1 MRSFHDSKKKKATE
15 APPAPTSS
23 GQAADTHTDAKEKP
37 QSVSTKPLRR
47 EVRDDEDSGAEDR
60 ELAKRALKRPAEGSR
75 PTAKADDDDDD
86 ALLDEEAMVR
96 AIKRAKREEGLKSKS
111 NEYTQLRD
119 ELLRSRRAVNVLTGA
134 EAANVCALLL

>member
-15 APPAPTSS
+15 PPPAPTS
-23 GQAADTHTDAKEKP
+23 GQTRTDVNAKETP
-37 QSVSTKPLRR
+37 LSVSTKPLRR
-47 EVRDDEDSGAEDR
+47 EVCDDEDSGAEDR
-60 ELAKRALKRPAEGSR
+60 ELTKRALKRPAEASR

-111 NEYTQLRD
+111 NEYMQLRD